1 MLDQVDSAQIYLS
14 KDSMNTEIFTSKCTS
29 VNINLPPKD
38 EDGDYAECPIPEQ
51 FRSYIKDGQLV
62 SEIVEYAG

>member
-1 MLDQVDSAQIYLS
+1 
-14 KDSMNTEIFTSKCTS
+14 MNTEIFTSKCTS
-29 VNINLPPKD
+29 ININLPPKD

-62 SEIVEYAG
+62 SEIVDHAG